1 MDPAT
6 TTGAAPREKSI
17 WPMFAGAMLLFVLF
31 GAVVLWMLGTADRE
45 AISEEAQRAKQRQE
59 ILAQVQQENKD
70 LLSGYGWVDREL
82 GIVRI
87 PLDEAMALA
96 VTRLQGEPRPAYP
109 IDPTI
114 PLGAAFRPGGYAA
127 PPPTPPPFAAP
138 PAPEPEADTP
148 AETGEPEGEASSTE
162 EEEA

>member
-6 TTGAAPREKSI
+6 TTAAAPRERSI
-17 WPMFAGAMLLFVLF
+17 WPMFTGAMVLFVLF
-31 GAVVLWMLGTADRE
+31 GAVVLWMLGSADRE
-45 AISEEAQRAKQRQE
+45 AISEEAQRAKQRYE
-59 ILAQVQQENKD
+59 ILAQVRQDNED
-70 LLSGYGWVDREL
+70 LLSSYGWVDREH

-114 PLGAAFRPGGYAA
+114 PLGAALRPGGYAA
-127 PPPTPPPFAAP
+127 PQPTPPPFAAP
-138 PAPEPEADTP
+138 PAPEPEAAAP
-148 AETGEPEGEASSTE
+148 AEAGEPEGEPSPAE